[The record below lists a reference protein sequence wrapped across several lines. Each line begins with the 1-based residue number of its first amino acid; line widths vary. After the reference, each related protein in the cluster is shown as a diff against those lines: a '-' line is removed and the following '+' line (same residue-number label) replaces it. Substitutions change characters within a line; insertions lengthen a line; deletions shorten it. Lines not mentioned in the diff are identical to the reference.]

1 MPTYTYECCRCGE
14 RKELFHGVNEEPD
27 VFCEKCGGRMRR
39 LIGAGAGL
47 IFKGDGFYATDYAG
61 KGRTAH
67 RRQKKDKKNVSEKSG
82 DA

>member
-14 RKELFHGVNEEPD
+14 QKEIFHAVNAQPD

-61 KGRTAH
+61 KGGTADSE
-67 RRQKKDKKNVSEKSG
+67 RKEDNKGASEKSG